1 MSAGVLTRCGT
12 AHTLSTE
19 REDILM
25 FFPGGR
31 QPPARPTRAPRPP
44 ARSPPHPHSEPLPP
58 SRRTPVQRR
67 AVERV
72 ARITRAAGELC
83 AVEGAA
89 AVTMEA
95 IAARAGTS
103 IGSVYQFFPN
113 RDALL
118 HAVAEGYVADLVAL
132 LEADD
137 GADVA
142 RLPLPALVD
151 AVLAPFDRFHETHP
165 GYFAILFAPAGST
178 ALGALRGRLRTR
190 LQRRAESIFR
200 ARAPGLAPARRRR
213 LALTAVEAAR
223 ALVQYIETGV
233 PAAERRA
240 MRLELRAM
248 LVAYLAPALDG
259 DAGDPAD
266 EGTEAVPA
274 GGAHAAPP
282 AGVA

>member
-1 MSAGVLTRCGT
+1 
-12 AHTLSTE
+12 
-19 REDILM
+19 
-25 FFPGGR
+25 
-31 QPPARPTRAPRPP
+31 
-44 ARSPPHPHSEPLPP
+44 
-58 SRRTPVQRR
+58 
-67 AVERV
+67 
-72 ARITRAAGELC
+72 
-83 AVEGAA
+83 
-89 AVTMEA
+89 MEA

-165 GYFAILFAPAGST
+165 GYFAILFAPAGSA

-200 ARAPGLAPARRRR
+200 ARAPRLSPARRRR

-223 ALVQYIETGV
+223 ALVQHIETGV

-259 DAGDPAD
+259 GVGDGVDDGTNAAGADASR
-266 EGTEAVPA
+266 
-274 GGAHAAPP
+274 P